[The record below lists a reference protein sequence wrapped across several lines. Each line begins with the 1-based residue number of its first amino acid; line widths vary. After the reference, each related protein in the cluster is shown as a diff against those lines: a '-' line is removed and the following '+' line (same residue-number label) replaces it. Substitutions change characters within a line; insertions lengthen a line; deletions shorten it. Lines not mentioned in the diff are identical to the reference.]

1 MRAGEAA
8 GTARVVFHPAGLDEE
23 LRTVV
28 EEVQAGRWM
37 AMRDLLA
44 RSGPTSGLRT
54 ARTQVLA
61 AVAAGSDVV
70 ETWCGEEPQSPDALV
85 MRARVAVERAL
96 RASRQ
101 HGAWAGVLAA
111 EAREV
116 CWSAVRVSP
125 ADPVPW
131 VCLIA
136 LAQLDQRLAVR
147 EHQAGAPY
155 GSFLPPGPW
164 GLLHEA
170 YQRDPVGREA
180 HVRMLQFWLSRP
192 RPMELVWNFT
202 SWVEGWAPVGSPL
215 HVLPLLAGVEKYRL
229 LQAAGPLRTEDK
241 GQWRLE
247 NTVVKRTARAW
258 SYWFEAEPLEPRSA
272 NDLNVLAHA
281 LWAGARRAEAARV
294 FEAIGPYASRMPW
307 AYVASE
313 PGRAEQEFVQARSQC
328 RKA

>member
-101 HGAWAGVLAA
+101 HGAWAA
-111 EAREV
+111 
-116 CWSAVRVSP
+116 CWPPRHVR
-125 ADPVPW
+125 
-131 VCLIA
+131 C
-136 LAQLDQRLAVR
+136 
-147 EHQAGAPY
+147 
-155 GSFLPPGPW
+155 
-164 GLLHEA
+164 
-170 YQRDPVGREA
+170 VGRQC
-180 HVRMLQFWLSRP
+180 VFRP
-192 RPMELVWNFT
+192 PTR
-202 SWVEGWAPVGSPL
+202 
-215 HVLPLLAGVEKYRL
+215 
-229 LQAAGPLRTEDK
+229 
-241 GQWRLE
+241 
-247 NTVVKRTARAW
+247 
-258 SYWFEAEPLEPRSA
+258 
-272 NDLNVLAHA
+272 
-281 LWAGARRAEAARV
+281 
-294 FEAIGPYASRMPW
+294 
-307 AYVASE
+307 
-313 PGRAEQEFVQARSQC
+313 C
-328 RKA
+328 RGCV

>member
-23 LRTVV
+23 LRPVV
-28 EEVQAGRWM
+28 EDVQAGRWM

-44 RSGPTSGLRT
+44 QSGSAVGLRT

-70 ETWCGEEPQSPDALV
+70 ATWCREEPQSLDAVV

-116 CWSAVRVSP
+116 CWSAARASP
-125 ADPVPW
+125 ADSVPW

-136 LAQLDQRLAVR
+136 LAQLDQPLAVR
-147 EHQAGAPY
+147 EHRAGPPY

-164 GLLHEA
+164 GLLAEA

-192 RPMELVWNFT
+192 RPLEAVWHFVQWAE
-202 SWVEGWAPVGSPL
+202 SWAPVGSPL
-215 HVLPLLAGVEKYRL
+215 LVLPLHAHVEHYRL
-229 LQAAGPLRTEDK
+229 LQAARRLRTGHK
-241 GQWRLE
+241 GQWRLDE
-247 NTVVKRTARAW
+247 SVVRRTDRAW
-258 SYWFEAEPLEPRSA
+258 SHWFEAEALEPRSA
-272 NDLNVLAHA
+272 VDLNVLAHA
-281 LWAGARRAEAARV
+281 LWAGGRRAEAARV
-294 FEAIGPYASRMPW
+294 FEAIGPYAGRMPW
-307 AYVASE
+307 AHVAAD
-313 PGRAEQEFVQARSQC
+313 PGRAELEFVQARAQC